1 METAYKKI
9 GRRYV
14 PCGIYHHEEF
24 LNNGLWLVQQ
34 NGKSLTSMM
43 WLVGELK
50 DPANVV
56 NHAALQTLALEL
68 AKYIGEI
75 QEEGSS
81 SNVDLMKNFRTSGSP
96 KVLGISNWDLA
107 HAILR
112 HIAVLIEPKTKP
124 SKTTNELNKP
134 PF

>member
-9 GRRYV
+9 GRKYV

-34 NGKSLTSMM
+34 NGKRLTSMM
-43 WLVGELK
+43 WLVGDLK

-56 NHAALQTLALEL
+56 NHASLQTLASDL

-75 QEEGSS
+75 QTDGSQH
-81 SNVDLMKNFRTSGSP
+81 NVELMKNFRITHSP
-96 KVLGISNWDLA
+96 RISGISTHDLA
-107 HAILR
+107 NAILR